1 MAKTESTPR
10 GLQKMF
16 LVTLGAAYLVQVIF
30 SVMSLFQYFPT
41 EGNSLAFYMNVA
53 QLVLLPLVVFLAA
66 WWISPRKISKLG
78 KVFESAALVVIYQA
92 TVMFLGTLVTV
103 LPIGELYTYGYTLAP
118 LTIPL
123 VVAVAYIVILLAL
136 RATKRWK

>member
-10 GLQKMF
+10 GLQKTL

-41 EGNSLAFYMNVA
+41 VGNSFAFYMNIA
-53 QLVLLPLVVFLAA
+53 QLVLLPLVAFFAA

-78 KVFESAALVVIYQA
+78 KVFESAVLAVIYQA
-92 TVMFLGTLVTV
+92 AVMFVGTIVTV
-103 LPIGELYTYGYTLAP
+103 LPIGTLYTFGYTLAP
-118 LTIPL
+118 LTVPPVL
-123 VVAVAYIVILLAL
+123 VVVYVIILLAL
-136 RATKRWK
+136 RTTKRWK